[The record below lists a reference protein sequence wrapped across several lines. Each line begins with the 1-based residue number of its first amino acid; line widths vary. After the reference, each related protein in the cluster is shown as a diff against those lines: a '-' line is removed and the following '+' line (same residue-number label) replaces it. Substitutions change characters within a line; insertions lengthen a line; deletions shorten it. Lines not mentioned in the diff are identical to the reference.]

1 MRFSSRLCCVL
12 LLSFAAAG
20 SAAAS
25 NSSHQTVSFDPQ
37 AFAEQRQELENE
49 IRSGK
54 RYAGIRAKDREQV
67 LEALDRLER
76 NLEGVSAVAQLDDVI
91 KVQVFND
98 QELVNNLLT
107 EAAEDSRM
115 VCTRERAVGSHMATK
130 VCKTVGQRRLE
141 REQSKDV
148 MRNTMRAKL
157 VPKN

>member
-1 MRFSSRLCCVL
+1 
-12 LLSFAAAG
+12 
-20 SAAAS
+20 
-25 NSSHQTVSFDPQ
+25 
-37 AFAEQRQELENE
+37 
-49 IRSGK
+49 
-54 RYAGIRAKDREQV
+54 
-67 LEALDRLER
+67 
-76 NLEGVSAVAQLDDVI
+76 VSAVAQLDDVI

-98 QELVNNLLT
+98 QELVNNPLT